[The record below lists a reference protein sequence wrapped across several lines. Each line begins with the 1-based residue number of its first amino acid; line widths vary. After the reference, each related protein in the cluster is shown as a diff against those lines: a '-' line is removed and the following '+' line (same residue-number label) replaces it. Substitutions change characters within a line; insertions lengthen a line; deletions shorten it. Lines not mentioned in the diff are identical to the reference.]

1 MEKDIRDLDCQ
12 INFNKTDAD
21 SSSIDGSDRGSD
33 SDSDSSSDSGTT
45 GEKILTVNPTTFV
58 EVIKD
63 TYDLFGR
70 VVNSPKFINY
80 SNGSTPFTSGDI
92 WSLFLSQCIIRE
104 HFYELGHLADSLIE
118 SKDEDR
124 SGMRA
129 LVKER
134 LNLKEFY

>member
-1 MEKDIRDLDCQ
+1 MDST
-12 INFNKTDAD
+12 TDG
-21 SSSIDGSDRGSD
+21 GSDNGSD
-33 SDSDSSSDSGTT
+33 T
-45 GEKILTVNPTTFV
+45 GEKILTVNPITFV

-70 VVNSPKFINY
+70 VVNSPEFIAY
-80 SNGSTPFTSGDI
+80 SNGSKPFTSVDI
-92 WSLFLSQCIIRE
+92 WSLFLSQCVIRE

-129 LVKER
+129 IVKETVKCR
-134 LNLKEFY
+134 NNLKEFY